1 MMTRWISLRNTVSIN
16 VISSNRST
24 NANKYADLNPTWF
37 IGHGES
43 ETYKANGAQL
53 VIESGGL
60 IESRNQALEHA
71 FNQGKD
77 CVMIEDDMIDIKN
90 YQHNTLTTI
99 SLQQAIE
106 QAQLIL
112 YEVLRAR
119 FYLAGFAPTP
129 NTFYYNPNKPITFNT
144 FIVGSLIYI
153 RNGCDL
159 RFDTNLRTKEDYDY
173 TLQHIDKYGGA
184 ARINYI
190 LPHFKHYGNK
200 GGAVDYRT
208 PQLEQNSIAY
218 LKRKWGNDIIRDNPR
233 RANEIL
239 LRIPV

>member
-1 MMTRWISLRNTVSIN
+1 MMTRWTSLRNTVSIN
-16 VISSNRST
+16 VISSKRPNNVT
-24 NANKYADLNPTWF
+24 NFPIEDATWF
-37 IGHGES
+37 VGDNEY
-43 ETYKANGAQL
+43 EQYKSNGAKQ
-53 VIESGGL
+53 VIESGSL
-60 IESRNQALEHA
+60 IESRNQALQHS
-71 FNQGKD
+71 FDKGQD
-77 CVMIEDDMIDIKN
+77 CVMLDDDFVRIQN

-112 YEVLRAR
+112 YEALRAR
-119 FYLAGFAPTP
+119 FYLAGFAPTT
-129 NTFYYNPNKPITFNT
+129 NTFYYNMNKPITFNT
-144 FIVGSLIYI
+144 FIISAFIYV
-153 RNGCDL
+153 RHGCNL
-159 RFDTNLRTKEDYDY
+159 YFDTNLRTKEDYDY

-190 LPHFKHYGNK
+190 LPEFKHFGNK
-200 GGAVDYRT
+200 GGVVDYRT
-208 PQLEQNSIAY
+208 PQVEQNSIAY